1 MKVFVTG
8 ASGHIGSVV
17 VPELL
22 KAGHHVVGLARSN
35 QSAEKLRKAGVE
47 VEHGSLED
55 LDSLKM
61 ATQAADGV
69 IHLAFKH
76 DLAFSGDMEGA
87 AQADLKALK
96 AFGEALAGTGKP
108 LVGVGGTLM
117 LVFANLGRTG
127 LETDV
132 LESGPRIDSEN
143 FVIGLAEKNVR
154 SSVVRLAPTV
164 HGPLDNV
171 SGFMPTFIRIAR
183 ERGVSAYVGEGANR
197 WPAVHELDAAS
208 LFRLALESAP
218 AGARLHGV
226 GDQGIAFKDIA
237 EMIGRQLD
245 VPVTS
250 ISAQDATEHF
260 RHLSTFAALD
270 NPASSAVTQETL
282 NWHPAHPGL
291 IEDLREGDYFKV

>member
-22 KAGHHVVGLARSN
+22 KAGHQVIGLTRSD
-35 QSAEKLRKAGVE
+35 QSAETLRKAGAE
-47 VEHGSLED
+47 VHRGSLDD
-55 LDSLKM
+55 LDSLKR
-61 ATQAADGV
+61 AAQAADGV
-69 IHLAFKH
+69 IHLAFRH

-87 AQADLKALK
+87 TKADLKALE

-117 LVFANLGRTG
+117 LAYANLGRTG

-132 LESGPRIDSEN
+132 LESGPRIDAEN
-143 FVIGLAEKNVR
+143 FVIGLARKNVR

-164 HGPLDNV
+164 HGPLDNTT
-171 SGFMPTFIRIAR
+171 GFMPTFIRIAR
-183 ERGVSAYVGEGANR
+183 EKGLSAYIDEGANR
-197 WPAVHELDAAS
+197 WPAVHELDAAY
-208 LFRLALESAP
+208 LFRLALEAAP
-218 AGARLHGV
+218 AGTRLHGV
-226 GDQGIAFKDIA
+226 GDQGIAFKEIA
-237 EMIGRQLD
+237 ETIGHQLN

-250 ISAQDATEHF
+250 ISAQDAIEHF
-260 RHLSTFAALD
+260 SHLSTFAALD
-270 NPASSAVTQETL
+270 NPASSAATQATL
-282 NWHPAHPGL
+282 NWHPAQPGL

>member
-22 KAGHHVVGLARSN
+22 KAGHQVVGLARSD
-35 QSAEKLRKAGVE
+35 QSAELLRKAGAE
-47 VEHGSLED
+47 VQRGSLDD
-55 LDSLKM
+55 LDSLKI
-61 ATQAADGV
+61 AAQAADGV

-87 AQADLKALK
+87 AKADLKALK
-96 AFGEALAGTGKP
+96 ALGEALASTGKP

-117 LVFANLGRTG
+117 LAFANLGRTG

-132 LESGPRIDSEN
+132 LESGPRIDAEN

-164 HGPLDNV
+164 HGPLDNA
-171 SGFMPTFIRIAR
+171 FMPTFIRIAR
-183 ERGVSAYVGEGANR
+183 EKGVSAYIGEGANR
-197 WPAVHELDAAS
+197 WPAVHELDAAC
-208 LFRLALESAP
+208 LFRLALEAAP
-218 AGARLHGV
+218 AGTRLHGV

-237 EMIGRQLD
+237 ETIGRQLG

-250 ISAQDATEHF
+250 ISARDATEHF
-260 RHLSTFAALD
+260 SYLGTFAALD
-270 NPASSAVTQETL
+270 NPASSAATQATL
-282 NWHPAHPGL
+282 NWHPTHPGL